1 MMYESFFEME
11 HTPFVR
17 NVPAERLYASQQMEE
32 QFHRLLCAAT
42 EQLFA
47 VLYAD
52 AGCGKTTLIRK
63 LSETL
68 PKEEYLLLYVSDS
81 GLTPRWLYRS
91 LLEQLGLEPK
101 SNRGDARRQLHKE
114 LEIIR
119 GVQHKKVVC
128 VLDEAHLLDKETLEE
143 FRFLLNVRFDSENPM
158 ALILVGQ
165 TELWEQKLK
174 LKRYSAIAERIDIP
188 CVLPHLDRA
197 ETGQYIESH
206 LAYAYDGE
214 ERQIFTDK
222 AMDEIYKVS
231 YGIPRMIN
239 RVCEKSLTYASQQRK
254 KLVDDHMVRY
264 VSEHEM
270 VAIGT

>member
-1 MMYESFFEME
+1 MMYETFFEMG

-17 NVPAERLYASQQMEE
+17 NVPADQLYHSARLDE
-32 QFHRLLCAAT
+32 QFGRLVCAAK
-42 EQLFA
+42 EQRFA

-52 AGCGKTTLIRK
+52 AGCGKTTLIRR
-63 LSETL
+63 LAAAL
-68 PKEEYLLLYVSDS
+68 PKEEYILLYVSDS
-81 GLTPRWLYRS
+81 SLTPRWLYRS

-101 SNRGDARRQLHKE
+101 LNRGDAKRQLHRE

-128 VLDEAHLLDKETLEE
+128 VLDEAHLLDRETLEE
-143 FRFLLNVRFDSENPM
+143 FRFLLNVRFDSESPL

-174 LKRYSAIAERIDIP
+174 LKRYSAITERIDIP
-188 CVLPHLDRA
+188 CVLTHLDRS
-197 ETGQYIESH
+197 ETQQYIASH
-206 LAYAYDGE
+206 LKYAFDGD
-214 ERQIFTDK
+214 ERQIFTDS
-222 AMDEIYKVS
+222 AVDEVQKVS

-239 RVCEKSLTYASQQRK
+239 RVCEKSLTYAAQQHK
-254 KLVDDHMVRY
+254 KLVDDHMIRY